1 MSSKK
6 IFEYLRIQVTI
17 VTNHITRG
25 PMRVVIIHALPE
37 SIEPTKLAFKEI
49 YPEADLITLFD
60 EALFKDFTGDLT
72 PALNGRMIDLIKYAE
87 NSGADAIGL
96 ACSVFAP
103 VVDYA
108 KNIVNVPITSSYEPV
123 LQAVLEKA
131 NKIGVISGVEKTLED
146 TQYYL
151 NKQAKMDGKEI
162 TSHPIL
168 ATPLMEAM
176 KKPNNTEYNRILG
189 KAISDLPDDVNDVL
203 LSQFSMAS
211 SLGHLQNTTNR
222 NYYSPPHCT
231 AKWFKNSLA

>member
-1 MSSKK
+1 
-6 IFEYLRIQVTI
+6 
-17 VTNHITRG
+17 
-25 PMRVVIIHALPE
+25 MRVVIIHALPE
-37 SIEPTKLAFKEI
+37 SIAPTKLAFNEI
-49 YPEADLITLFD
+49 FPEAELITLFD
-60 EALFKDFTGDLT
+60 EALFKDFKGELT
-72 PALNGRMIDLIKYAE
+72 PELNSRMIDLIKYSE

-108 KNIVNVPITSSYEPV
+108 KNIIDVRITSSYEPV

-146 TQYYL
+146 TQFYL
-151 NKQAKMDGKEI
+151 NKQAKIDGKEI

-168 ATPLMEAM
+168 ATPLMAAM
-176 KKPNNTEYNRILG
+176 KNPNTTEYNRILDA
-189 KAISDLPDDVNDVL
+189 AISDLPDDVNDVL

-211 SLGHLQNTTNR
+211 SLAHLQSTTTR

-231 AKWFKNSLA
+231 AKWFKNSLS